1 MSLRRGGWRG
11 AVRAGAAVMLM
22 LGAVACSD
30 RADVSAPEV
39 PVLSAAPPGVL
50 GVVDGEVDANGK
62 VTFTPA
68 GVPGVRLAP
77 GVNASVYGT
86 QGVDVL
92 LYATPTVITTAGRNT
107 TWTFNVG
114 IQNYLPY
121 PIGANQG
128 GLAPFDTLGLYVAI
142 IDGPT
147 PVTGSCIVP
156 SQCPVTFN
164 ASGTGVFTAANQRYV
179 YWHDLLTAH
188 GGLKDTTTDRL
199 PFTFEALRS
208 VTGFR
213 FTMIVGAAWPPPQQT
228 VWSVYYNAAT
238 DSEPDLHGKPPWKR
252 TFMAFPG
259 GSAGGETWGSHAF
272 TLSGSRGQN
281 IYLYRSDSLAAAAPA
296 VIEANMQVSKNGKS
310 QSLPEVVFGL
320 ADNAR
325 KLAMVGLSHNSV
337 GFVTFA
343 PSFLPTWGFISNSL
357 HVPANSDSPHTYRLQ
372 KFGTDSVVLYVDGVH
387 ALATTYASL
396 PMAPLLLPVT
406 STAIFGTGSIS
417 GKANSDWFHVT
428 YTIGAL
434 TVGPMA
440 P

>member
-1 MSLRRGGWRG
+1 MSSRRRGWSG
-11 AVRAGAAVMLM
+11 AVRAGAGVMLM

-39 PVLSAAPPGVL
+39 PVLSAAQPGVL
-50 GVVDGEVDANGK
+50 GMVDGEVDANGK

-68 GVPGVRLAP
+68 GVPGARLAP

-86 QGVDVL
+86 QGVNVL
-92 LYATPTVITTAGRNT
+92 LYATPTVITTAGRKT

-114 IQNYLPY
+114 IENYLSY

-164 ASGTGVFTAANQRYV
+164 ASGTGTFTAANQPYV
-179 YWHDLLTAH
+179 YWHDRLTAF
-188 GGLKDTTTDRL
+188 GGGKDTTTDRL
-199 PFTFEALRS
+199 PFTFTAPAGL

-213 FTMIVGAAWPPPQQT
+213 FTMIVGAAWPPPKQAI
-228 VWSVYYNAAT
+228 WSAYYNAAT
-238 DSEPDLHGKPPWKR
+238 DSEPDLHGKPPWKK
-252 TFMAFPG
+252 THMAVLG
-259 GSAGGETWGSHAF
+259 GSGTDTLGSGALI
-272 TLSGSRGQN
+272 LSGSGGQN
-281 IYLYRSDSLAAAAPA
+281 IYLFRADSLAAATPA
-296 VIEANMQVSKNGKS
+296 VIEANMQVIKN
-310 QSLPEVVFGL
+310 QSSPEVVFGL

-325 KLAMVGLSHNSV
+325 KLAMVGLSQNAV
-337 GFVTFA
+337 GFVRFA
-343 PSFLPTWGFISNSL
+343 PFFVPTWGFISNSL
-357 HVPANSDSPHTYRLQ
+357 QVPANSSSPHTYQLQ
-372 KFGTDSVVLYVDGVH
+372 KFGTDSVVLSVDGVR

-396 PMAPLLLPVT
+396 PTVPVLLLPAT

-417 GKANSDWFHVT
+417 GPAGSEWFHVT